1 MSLEVLLKKI
11 GGQVIEIILINESHW
26 SGLTIQVANSGV
38 VYDNLHI
45 SVPQVW

>member
-26 SGLTIQVANSGV
+26 SGLTIQVALIV
-38 VYDNLHI
+38 ELFMMTYI
-45 SVPQVW
+45 